1 MQIRDIR
8 DPALFQALVRAL
20 MVAERGVSNYQVVD
34 DAGGDGGLDG
44 FDRLSGE
51 LHAVYCPTKPERLEV
66 ERNRIIRKIRSDL
79 RKAVALRDEGAYP
92 VKVFAFV
99 TPSTQR
105 EPLHRLVRDEA
116 KAAGFTD
123 GICIAGESLETLL
136 EQHPYVLEQFP
147 AIALPRLAP
156 QIASIEEA
164 LTRLVGNA
172 AVSDP
177 PVAGADAGASAP
189 DPTDQPEPEDRTYDR
204 FLLRGVESDAV
215 GAAEEALARGDGNA
229 ALAQLALARAEAVDG
244 RVLVAAALVE
254 QGYWVWKH
262 NPRRGAEVCERGI
275 EVAQQL
281 GMRAE
286 EAALRALL
294 ARHLAVDASQI
305 DLDRAVS
312 VLAARRT
319 GLPLYDEN
327 DWALRLQHMR
337 VLSARVEREIN
348 EALRLVHSGG
358 AYNLDAV
365 YWTYA
370 MVGTIEAYMLTPRQL
385 MVSLGDGDPNELS
398 AAQHRIQ
405 VAHEAAIRV
414 AVLNGPPS
422 HIRALENA
430 ANDLR
435 LAGEWS
441 IALAFARRACEIAG
455 ATGHTANRAPLL
467 VNALEHDVAKGSHRH
482 PNG

>member
-1 MQIRDIR
+1 MQIREIR
-8 DPALFQALVRAL
+8 DPALFQAMVRAL

-44 FDRLSGE
+44 FDRSNGE

-66 ERNRIIRKIRSDL
+66 ERDRIIRKIRSDL

-92 VKVFAFV
+92 VQVFAFV
-99 TPSTQR
+99 TPSTLR
-105 EPLHRLVRDEA
+105 EPLQRLVRDEA
-116 KAAGFTD
+116 KTAGFTD

-136 EQHPYVLEQFP
+136 GRHPYVLEQFP

-164 LTRLVGNA
+164 LTRLAGNA
-172 AVSDP
+172 AGTDP
-177 PVAGADAGASAP
+177 PIAPADAGASESGPAGES
-189 DPTDQPEPEDRTYDR
+189 EPRGRTYDR
-204 FLLRGVESDAV
+204 FLLRGVESPAV
-215 GAAEEALARGDGNA
+215 GAAEEALACDDGDAG
-229 ALAQLALARAEAVDG
+229 LAQLALARAEADDG
-244 RVLVAAALVE
+244 RVLVAAAIVE
-254 QGYWVWKH
+254 QGYWLRKH
-262 NPRRGAEVCERGI
+262 NPRRGAEVCESGI
-275 EVAQQL
+275 KVAQQM

-294 ARHLAVDASQI
+294 ARHLAVDASGI
-305 DLDRAVS
+305 DLDQTVS
-312 VLAARRT
+312 ILAARRT
-319 GLPLYDEN
+319 GLPLYDES
-327 DWALRLQHMR
+327 DWAPRLQHMR
-337 VLSARVEREIN
+337 MLSARVEREIN

-358 AYNLDAV
+358 AYNLDAM

-370 MVGTIEAYMLTPRQL
+370 MVGAIEAYMLTPRRL
-385 MVSLGDGDPNELS
+385 MVNLGDSNRDELS

-405 VAHEAAIRV
+405 AAHEAAIRI

-435 LAGEWS
+435 LAGEWG
-441 IALAFARRACEIAG
+441 IALALARRACEVAES
-455 ATGHTANRAPLL
+455 TGHAANSAPLL
-467 VNALEHDVAKGSHRH
+467 IDALEHDIAAASGR
-482 PNG
+482 